1 MFSKIS
7 IRARLIGAIFVLV
20 SLMLAVGVI
29 GQISNRAGEAA
40 LHETYSVQLASALA
54 IGESKYNLAVARI
67 AIDRALLHP
76 ESGDI
81 KALVDKT
88 RDYLKVSDNAWRR
101 YLDLPKTAE
110 EDAIA
115 KDVSAK
121 RNTFIQQALEP
132 SLAALLR
139 NDATSADKIT
149 MQVAPPMAL
158 AFTKSGN
165 QLDQYL
171 LKHGQEN
178 YEGFSSEFHQMGF
191 ISVGMIILGVAVGIL
206 CGWGLQRAIARP
218 LNQALTHF
226 SAIADGD
233 LSRDILIQSQD
244 EMGKLMNGLKTMRD
258 GLRATV
264 TAVRQS
270 ADSMATATSQIASGN
285 ADLSQRT
292 EEQAASLE
300 QTAASIE
307 ELTGT
312 VGQNSESA
320 RQANAI
326 ANEAESIS
334 IRGGEVTDKV
344 VHTMR
349 DIKSSSDQMSAIIS
363 VIDGIAFQTNILA
376 LNAAVEAA
384 RAGEQGRGFAVVASE
399 VRALA
404 QRSAVAAKEIKQL
417 IDESVN
423 KVDSGTV
430 LVEQA
435 GATMQDITDA
445 VRKVS
450 SIIREI
456 SVASDEQKDG
466 IDQINKAVAQMDG
479 VTQQNAALVEE
490 AAAASMSL
498 QEQAR
503 TLQDA
508 VSKFQYD
515 SAEIASFSGARSGA
529 SQLVTYSGRISPA
542 RSRLS

>member
-1 MFSKIS
+1 MLSRIS
-7 IRARLIGAIFVLV
+7 IKARITGAIFSLV
-20 SLMLAVGVI
+20 FLLIVVGVI
-29 GQISNRAGEAA
+29 GQISNRAGETA

-101 YLDLPKTAE
+101 YLDLPKSAE
-110 EDAIA
+110 EDSIA
-115 KDVSAK
+115 KDVAAK
-121 RNTFIQQALEP
+121 RTTFIQQAIEP
-132 SLAALLR
+132 ALAALL
-139 NDATSADKIT
+139 NKDTASADKIT
-149 MQVAPPMAL
+149 MQIAPPLAL
-158 AFTKSGN
+158 AFTKGGT

-178 YEGFSSEFHQMGF
+178 YDGFSSEFRTVGF
-191 ISVGMIILGVAVGIL
+191 ISIGMIVLGIL
-206 CGWGLQRAIARP
+206 VGVVCGWGLQRAIARP
-218 LNQALTHF
+218 LNQALSHF
-226 SAIADGD
+226 SAIAAGD
-233 LSRDILIQSQD
+233 LGRHIPIQSQD
-244 EMGKLMNGLKTMRD
+244 EMGKLMSGLKDMRD
-258 GLRATV
+258 GLRTTV

-300 QTAASIE
+300 ETAASME

-312 VGQNSESA
+312 VRQNSESA
-320 RQANAI
+320 RQANTI
-326 ANEAESIS
+326 AGEAESIAL
-334 IRGGEVTDKV
+334 RGGEVTDQV
-344 VHTMR
+344 VTTMR
-349 DIKSSSDQMSAIIS
+349 DIQSSANQMSAIIS

-399 VRALA
+399 VRGLA

-417 IDESVN
+417 IDESAE
-423 KVDSGTV
+423 KIDSGTS
-430 LVEQA
+430 LVEKA
-435 GATMQDITDA
+435 GINMQEVTGA

-450 SIIREI
+450 AIIREI
-456 SVASDEQKDG
+456 SLASDEQKDG
-466 IDQINKAVAQMDG
+466 IDQIHKAVTQMDG

-490 AAAASMSL
+490 AAAAAMSL

-503 TLQDA
+503 TLQGA
-508 VSKFQYD
+508 VAKFRYD
-515 SAEIASFSGARSGA
+515 SVDAASLPGFSVRS
-529 SQLVTYSGRISPA
+529 Y
-542 RSRLS
+542 

>member
-1 MFSKIS
+1 MLSRIS
-7 IRARLIGAIFVLV
+7 IKARITGAIFSLV
-20 SLMLAVGVI
+20 FLLIVVGVI
-29 GQISNRAGEAA
+29 GQISNRAGETA

-101 YLDLPKTAE
+101 YLDLPKSAE
-110 EDAIA
+110 EVSIA
-115 KDVSAK
+115 KDVAAK
-121 RNTFIQQALEP
+121 RNTFIQQAIEP
-132 SLAALLR
+132 ALAALLSK
-139 NDATSADKIT
+139 DTASADKIT
-149 MQVAPPMAL
+149 MQIAPPLAL
-158 AFTKSGN
+158 AFTKGGS

-178 YEGFSSEFHQMGF
+178 YDGFSSEFRTVGF
-191 ISVGMIILGVAVGIL
+191 ISIGMIVLGIL
-206 CGWGLQRAIARP
+206 VGVVCGWGLQRAIARP
-218 LNQALTHF
+218 LNQALSHF
-226 SAIADGD
+226 SAIAAGD
-233 LSRDILIQSQD
+233 LSRHIPIQSQD
-244 EMGKLMNGLKTMRD
+244 EMGKLMSGLKDMRD
-258 GLRATV
+258 GLRTTV

-300 QTAASIE
+300 ETAASME
-307 ELTGT
+307 QLTGT
-312 VGQNSESA
+312 VRQNSESA
-320 RQANAI
+320 RQANTI
-326 ANEAESIS
+326 AGEAESIAL
-334 IRGGEVTDKV
+334 RGGEVTERV
-344 VHTMR
+344 VLTMR
-349 DIKSSSDQMSAIIS
+349 DIQSSSNQMSAIIS

-399 VRALA
+399 VRGLA

-417 IDESVN
+417 IDESAE
-423 KVDSGTV
+423 KIDSGTS
-430 LVEQA
+430 LVEKA
-435 GATMQDITDA
+435 GINMQEVTGA

-450 SIIREI
+450 AIIREI
-456 SVASDEQKDG
+456 SLASDEQKDG
-466 IDQINKAVAQMDG
+466 IDQIHKAVTQMDG

-490 AAAASMSL
+490 AAAAAMSL

-503 TLQDA
+503 TLQGA
-508 VSKFQYD
+508 VAKFRYD
-515 SAEIASFSGARSGA
+515 SVDAASLPGFSIRH
-529 SQLVTYSGRISPA
+529 Y
-542 RSRLS
+542 